1 MKQLSM
7 REKLA
12 YGSGSL
18 SMNLANLVISQ
29 WLLKLY
35 VPNKIDALVPVMLF
49 SVIFLVGRVVDGV
62 LDPLVGYIS
71 DNMRLRSGRRL
82 PFIRAMVIP
91 VSVVCFLL
99 WTPPVPGELS
109 WINGVYIF
117 IVVQLF
123 FVFWT
128 ILANPYMALLP
139 EITTDLKERVNVST
153 IQAVFLMIGTL
164 IFAFIGPIKDSIGW
178 GCMGAFVGGL
188 VLLSYTPTILFI
200 KEKHRWKDDDRKT
213 GASPRELFSWAKSS
227 LRNRPFVILLA
238 TTTLYW
244 FALNLLTLMIP
255 FWIENVLGGTD
266 SDVTLVM
273 GPFLATNIIFFF
285 AFNAFAGRQG
295 KYPAFL
301 VTLAGS
307 AAGMFLF
314 SGIGG
319 EGMMLKTQVAMA
331 VIGIFVAG
339 FMMLPYAI
347 LSDVIDYDET
357 LTGRRREG
365 MYFGIQSIF
374 QKSSIG
380 FSIALASWMMY
391 IGGDAI
397 PTEFGLKLITVT
409 GGFFIVAAFVVFLF
423 YPIRERAGK
432 AVLTG

>member
-1 MKQLSM
+1 MKQLTM
-7 REKLA
+7 GEKIA

-35 VPNKIDALVPVMLF
+35 VPNKIDALVPIALF
-49 SVIFLVGRVVDGV
+49 SVIFLFGRVVDGV
-62 LDPLVGYIS
+62 LDPLVGYLS
-71 DNMRLRSGRRL
+71 DTLRFKGGRRL

-91 VSVVCFLL
+91 VSVACFLL
-99 WTPPVPGELS
+99 WTPPVPDGMS

-117 IVVQLF
+117 VIVQLF
-123 FVFWT
+123 FIFWT

-139 EITTDLKERVNVST
+139 EITTDLKERVTVST
-153 IQAVFLMIGTL
+153 IQAVFLMLGTL
-164 IFAFIGPIKDSIGW
+164 VFAFIGPIKDAIGW
-178 GCMGAFVGGL
+178 GGMGAFVGAL
-188 VLLSYTPTILFI
+188 VLVSYTPTIFFI
-200 KEKHRWKDDDRKT
+200 KEKFQWKEAERKT
-213 GASPRELFSWAKSS
+213 GAGPRELISWAKTS
-227 LRNRPFVILLA
+227 LKNRPFVILLT

-273 GPFLATNIIFFF
+273 GPFLASNIIFFF
-285 AFNAFAGRQG
+285 VFNAFARRKG
-295 KYPAFL
+295 KFPAFII
-301 VTLAGS
+301 TLAGS

-314 SGIGG
+314 MFIGG
-319 EGMMLKTQVAMA
+319 ERMMLMTQVVMA

-357 LTGRRREG
+357 ITGERREG

-380 FSIALASWMMY
+380 LSIALASWMMY
-391 IGGDAI
+391 IGGDNM
-397 PTEFGLKLITVT
+397 PTELGLKLITAT
-409 GGFFIVAAFVVFLF
+409 GGVFIVAALVVFLF
-423 YPIRERAGK
+423 YPLRERDGVAFMK
-432 AVLTG
+432 K